1 MMSFDSVPPD
11 TATITAVPASAFRYV
26 QTVAPS
32 VLHVFALVVYV
43 IIMICAGH
51 VHPRVVNTTLT
62 VAMLCVLMASLL
74 RRIAP
79 FVFIEVGHYRY
90 ERVSATVTRL
100 LPNTYQ
106 SWFAVQTLVVV
117 AVGHPLCLYLFTHY
131 TAKGNLYA
139 FAMFGL
145 PGTLMGP
152 LFALCLGILIC
163 AGLLGVLVGVVFL
176 PAKGYNPFHVRA
188 PGDRVRTWICLSSW
202 FPLTLLLMVLF
213 CVGRLLP
220 CDGTHTSD
228 TATSPPYTCGSGAQW
243 FAGMFAWLLTAVS
256 FVSLDVGIGFLR
268 LLGGKD
274 VPYYALEPRLDGLFC
289 ELLVWALKVTA
300 VATVLLA
307 SVALY
312 IITAALFLGL
322 LVFTLRRHTATSE
335 ALEGIIR
342 WTMTVVLVTCVMS
355 CFMSI
360 GSIPALVQGLLILL
374 AWLISVGCAVALY
387 HRRFGWELFGS
398 GSGITADLIVV

>member
-1 MMSFDSVPPD
+1 MTSFDSVPPD
-11 TATITAVPASAFRYV
+11 TAAITPVTASVFRYV

-32 VLHVFALVVYV
+32 ALHVFALVVYV
-43 IIMICAGH
+43 IIMICASH

-62 VAMLCVLMASLL
+62 VVMLCVLMASLL

-79 FVFIEVGHYRY
+79 FVFVEVGHYRY
-90 ERVSATVTRL
+90 ERVSTTVTRL
-100 LPNTYQ
+100 LPNTHQ
-106 SWFAVQTLVVV
+106 SWFAVQTLAVV

-139 FAMFGL
+139 FAIFGL

-152 LFALCLGILIC
+152 LLALCVGILIF
-163 AGLLGVLVGVVFL
+163 AGLLGVLLGVVLL
-176 PAKGYNPFHVRA
+176 PAKGYNPFHVHA
-188 PGDRVRTWICLSSW
+188 AGDRARRWIRLSSW

-220 CDGTHTSD
+220 CDGTHANY
-228 TATSPPYTCGSGAQW
+228 TATSLPYTCGSGAQW
-243 FAGMFAWLLTAVS
+243 FAGIFSWVLIAVS
-256 FVSLDVGIGFLR
+256 FVSLDVGIGYLR

-274 VPYYALEPRLDGLFC
+274 VPYYALETRLDGLFC
-289 ELLVWALKVTA
+289 ELLVWTVKVTA
-300 VATVLLA
+300 VTTVLLA

-312 IITAALFLGL
+312 VITVALFLGL
-322 LVFTLRRHTATSE
+322 FVFALRQHTATSE
-335 ALEGIIR
+335 ALEEVIR
-342 WTMTVVLVTCVMS
+342 WTMAVVVVTCVMS
-355 CFMSI
+355 CLMSI